1 MKSLPALAQVSEVD
15 RRERAPPG
23 KPDASVPYNRHFATR
38 HPRVAE
44 PGPRLMRFHALI
56 AAAGTGYRFGAELP
70 KQYSPLSGKPV
81 LQHSI
86 DRLASGLPLAMT
98 YVVVAPDDPWFD
110 AAIGAQAGVAVLRC
124 GGATRAASVRNALA
138 AMQGVDDGDWIVV
151 HDAARPCIDRASLRR
166 LHDEL
171 ADDPV
176 GGILALPVAGTVK
189 RADAANRI
197 VRTEP
202 RAGLWEAQTPQMF
215 HYGLLRDALARPGA
229 EQATDE
235 ACAVE
240 WLGAQPRL
248 VHGSATNLKI
258 TYPADLRL
266 AAAILDAEEAP
277 A

>member
-1 MKSLPALAQVSEVD
+1 
-15 RRERAPPG
+15 
-23 KPDASVPYNRHFATR
+23 
-38 HPRVAE
+38 
-44 PGPRLMRFHALI
+44 MRFHALI
-56 AAAGTGYRFGAELP
+56 AAAGNGYRFGAELP

-86 DRLASGLPLAMT
+86 DRLVSGFAFAMA
-98 YVVVAPDDPWFD
+98 YVVIAPDDPWFD
-110 AAIGAQAGVAVLRC
+110 SAIGEQAGVTVLRC

-138 AMQGVDDGDWIVV
+138 AMSGVSADDWIVV
-151 HDAARPCIDRASLRR
+151 HDAARPCIDQASLRR
-166 LHDEL
+166 LQDEL

-189 RADAANRI
+189 RADAADRI

-202 RAGLWEAQTPQMF
+202 RASLWEAQTPQMF
-215 HYGLLRDALARPGA
+215 RYGLLSEALSRPGA

-248 VHGSATNLKI
+248 IRGSPTNLKI

-266 AAAILDAEEAP
+266 AAAILDAEAAP